1 MWPASAKYLAA
12 LRPANPVDDQ
22 KHLLQSPAKQVL
34 KIFHCEVVPANRT
47 VSIEMELTSS
57 SNGNSKRPFRSGSF
71 SNPC

>member
-1 MWPASAKYLAA
+1 MWPASVKYLAV

-22 KHLLQSPAKQVL
+22 NHVIQSLARQVL

-47 VSIEMELTSS
+47 VSIEKKITSS
-57 SNGNSKRPFRSGSF
+57 SNGNPKRPFRSGSF